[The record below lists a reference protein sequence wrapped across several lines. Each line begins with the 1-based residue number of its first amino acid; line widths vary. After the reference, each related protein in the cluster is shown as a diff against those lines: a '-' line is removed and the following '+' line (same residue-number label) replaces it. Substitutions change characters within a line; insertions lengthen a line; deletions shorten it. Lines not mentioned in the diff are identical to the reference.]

1 MAGAGNAF
9 LGGLGAATGGLV
21 TGIAGL
27 FGPDPVAEANK
38 RAGEQLQLQ
47 REIFEAQKV
56 QAEKQQKLD
65 FFNNLTAAE
74 SRNNLL
80 KTIVPIVATVIV
92 IFVIYKILT
101 SK

>member
-1 MAGAGNAF
+1 MAGAGSAF

-38 RAGEQLQLQ
+38 RAGEALQLQ
-47 REIFEAQKV
+47 REMFVAQQE
-56 QAEKQQKLD
+56 QAKKQQQID
-65 FFNNLTAAE
+65 FFNNLTATE

-80 KTIVPIVATVIV
+80 KSVVPIIATVIV
-92 IFVIYKILT
+92 IFVIYKVLT